1 MLIKLLIALA
11 ITITMLS
18 YTGSSGSNT
27 MKNSVN
33 DHTITTNCTILD
45 NAIVA
50 YYCNHHGSLPDK
62 LDADTLIDAFY
73 TLHSKYR
80 NFTYTK
86 VSNRQFK
93 LVSKLSTGKISIS
106 AHSNID
112 LIVPSE
118 VN

>member
-1 MLIKLLIALA
+1 MLIKLLIALI

-18 YTGSSGSNT
+18 YTGGFSSHT

-33 DHTITTNCTILD
+33 DHTITTNSTILD

-50 YYCNHHGSLPDK
+50 YYCNHHGALPDK
-62 LDADTLIDAFY
+62 LDADTLIVMGMEDID
-73 TLHSKYR
+73 LSK
-80 NFTYTK
+80 FTYTK
-86 VSNRQFK
+86 ISNRQFR
-93 LVSKLSTGKISIS
+93 LVSKLSNGKTSIS

-112 LIVPSE
+112 LVVPPE

>member
-1 MLIKLLIALA
+1 MIIKLLLALA
-11 ITITMLS
+11 ICLAMFS
-18 YTGSSGSNT
+18 YTGGINSHT

-33 DHTITTNCTILD
+33 DHTIITNSVILD
-45 NAIVA
+45 N
-50 YYCNHHGSLPDK
+50 HHGALPDK
-62 LDADTLIDAFY
+62 LDADTLIVMGMEDID
-73 TLHSKYR
+73 LS

-93 LVSKLSTGKISIS
+93 LVSKLSNGKTSVS

-112 LIVPSE
+112 LVVPPE

>member
-1 MLIKLLIALA
+1 MIIKLLLALA
-11 ITITMLS
+11 ICLAMFS
-18 YTGSSGSNT
+18 YTGGINSHT

-33 DHTITTNCTILD
+33 DHTIITNSVILD

-50 YYCNHHGSLPDK
+50 YYCNHHGALPDK
-62 LDADTLIDAFY
+62 LDADTLIVMGMEDID
-73 TLHSKYR
+73 LS

-93 LVSKLSTGKISIS
+93 LVSKLSNGKTSVS

-112 LIVPSE
+112 LVVPPE